1 MKFPDYVVIV
11 IFFGLMVLIG
21 FYSSRKIKNSTDF
34 FVAGGKVP
42 WWLAGIS
49 HHVSG
54 YSGVV
59 FVAFA
64 GVAYTYGFTIYIW
77 WAVAISIAVITGAYL
92 IAPRWSR
99 LRQNLNIGSPTEYL
113 QVRYGLSTQLLT
125 AFSGTLL
132 KLFDVAAKWASI
144 GILLN
149 VFTGLPVFAGAVM
162 TAAIAL
168 LYTTVGGL
176 WADLYTDFVQFIIQI
191 VAGVLMF
198 ITVVGKLGGIG
209 SISAMWSRL
218 PQGHANLFNGPYTF
232 AFFLAYMLMSSFSYN
247 GGTWSLATRYIAS
260 PNASSAKKSGLLSGT
275 LYLFWPLILFFPM
288 WAAPIF
294 LPRLADPT
302 DAYALMVRKFLP
314 AGLVGLV
321 LAGIFSATL
330 SMVTSDANTVSAVIT
345 RDIIPFLSERFRG
358 LNPKK
363 ELRLARVT
371 TFTFVFMTLIIT
383 AFYKDFGGVIG
394 LIVVWFGALVGP
406 TAVPMILGLVPRF
419 KHSGSRAAISSIIT
433 GVVVFVLMKVI
444 NYQGSQALIL
454 ALPTIASILVYLFMG
469 FVERNGEVSESVER
483 LLSQLSLANV
493 NDGRDE

>member
-1 MKFPDYVVIV
+1 
-11 IFFGLMVLIG
+11 
-21 FYSSRKIKNSTDF
+21 
-34 FVAGGKVP
+34 
-42 WWLAGIS
+42 
-49 HHVSG
+49 
-54 YSGVV
+54 
-59 FVAFA
+59 
-64 GVAYTYGFTIYIW
+64 
-77 WAVAISIAVITGAYL
+77 
-92 IAPRWSR
+92 
-99 LRQNLNIGSPTEYL
+99 
-113 QVRYGLSTQLLT
+113 
-125 AFSGTLL
+125 
-132 KLFDVAAKWASI
+132 
-144 GILLN
+144 
-149 VFTGLPVFAGAVM
+149 
-162 TAAIAL
+162 
-168 LYTTVGGL
+168 
-176 WADLYTDFVQFIIQI
+176 
-191 VAGVLMF
+191 
-198 ITVVGKLGGIG
+198 
-209 SISAMWSRL
+209 
-218 PQGHANLFNGPYTF
+218 
-232 AFFLAYMLMSSFSYN
+232 
-247 GGTWSLATRYIAS
+247 
-260 PNASSAKKSGLLSGT
+260 
-275 LYLFWPLILFFPM
+275 
-288 WAAPIF
+288 
-294 LPRLADPT
+294 
-302 DAYALMVRKFLP
+302 MVRKFLP

-469 FVERNGEVSESVER
+469 FVDRNGEVSESVER